1 MSPISTSLHP
11 QALSVV
17 LSKGGGEKA
26 SPASIEKVQVACLSA
41 LVEGDEESVRV
52 AASSCLSAL
61 TTYMDSATIK
71 YVMTHHYSSSL
82 IFAHHISR

>member
-1 MSPISTSLHP
+1 M
-11 QALSVV
+11 V

-52 AASSCLSAL
+52 AAAACLSSL
-61 TTYMDSATIK
+61 TTYMDTATIRCI
-71 YVMTHHYSSSL
+71 VTHDKSSRGRKQLSS
-82 IFAHHISR
+82 IASCTV